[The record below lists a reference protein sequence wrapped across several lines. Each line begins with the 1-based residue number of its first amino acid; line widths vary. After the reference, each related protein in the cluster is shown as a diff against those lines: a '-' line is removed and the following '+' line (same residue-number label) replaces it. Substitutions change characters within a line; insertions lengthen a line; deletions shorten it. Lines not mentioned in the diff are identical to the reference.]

1 MRKPDLS
8 AGASERARGG
18 ANVAHASIQALAP
31 SARKRGELRAALMVR
46 LVWSLHRREARHGG
60 DDSQIMFETSLHFS
74 DIFKKGVSLKKY
86 SSYILKN
93 RLHFDTYHLS
103 ELRIPHRTSRNLVI
117 MHILPGTFPYI
128 LTNTSSRDIRV
139 SSRYEHFL

>member
-74 DIFKKGVSLKKY
+74 DIFKKGVSLNTPHIFSKRAFR
-86 SSYILKN
+86 SKN
-93 RLHFDTYHLS
+93 IHHIFSKTAFISTHITYQS
-103 ELRIPHRTSRNLVI
+103 CAFRI
-117 MHILPGTFPYI
+117 
-128 LTNTSSRDIRV
+128 
-139 SSRYEHFL
+139 EHQEI